1 MSTLPAQVHTI
12 PEALAFWASSTPDS
26 PALIVPGSPPITYG
40 ALWAMAREL
49 AESLRRGGI
58 EGQGRVVLLLPDGP
72 QLAIG
77 LLGTMSAAMAA
88 PLSVA
93 LTSSELVAALQGLR
107 ATAAIVTP
115 EVAPVTRQSLL
126 QNRLAIFALRE
137 HVGLEAITRE
147 ETQART
153 PNRMTWSRPQ
163 DIAVVLHTSGTTGT
177 PKRVP
182 HTHHLFIEDGKDH
195 RDLFGLSPQDRVPA
209 VESLTLPL
217 GLFVLTKAI
226 AAGAGLIFPDTTDL
240 PRMWESIAAERPT
253 WMYCS
258 PGYLELLARLLR
270 ERPALPAPSSL
281 RFVRVSSAPL
291 SLEVCEELETRLG
304 APILPSYGTSE
315 AGRITAVL
323 PPPAP
328 RKPGSAGRPVQEVR
342 IVADD
347 GSDVGPGVAGEIWV
361 RGPLVFAGY
370 LDDPENNAAKFTA
383 DGWFRTGD
391 LGYLDAD
398 GFFFLTGRINELINR
413 GGTKIVPVEV
423 DEALLDHPA
432 VAEAAVFGVPDARLG
447 EDIVAAVVLKPG
459 LDATAREFRGWLL
472 DRLSPHKVPRRI
484 WFVAELPRTA
494 SGKVQRRVLADRFS
508 NRQTASG

>member
-1 MSTLPAQVHTI
+1 M
-12 PEALAFWASSTPDS
+12 
-26 PALIVPGSPPITYG
+26 
-40 ALWAMAREL
+40 
-49 AESLRRGGI
+49 
-58 EGQGRVVLLLPDGP
+58 
-72 QLAIG
+72 
-77 LLGTMSAAMAA
+77 
-88 PLSVA
+88 
-93 LTSSELVAALQGLR
+93 
-107 ATAAIVTP
+107 
-115 EVAPVTRQSLL
+115 
-126 QNRLAIFALRE
+126 
-137 HVGLEAITRE
+137 
-147 ETQART
+147 
-153 PNRMTWSRPQ
+153 
-163 DIAVVLHTSGTTGT
+163 
-177 PKRVP
+177 
-182 HTHHLFIEDGKDH
+182 
-195 RDLFGLSPQDRVPA
+195 
-209 VESLTLPL
+209 
-217 GLFVLTKAI
+217 LTKAI

-328 RKPGSAGRPVQEVR
+328 RKPGSDGRPVQEVR

-370 LDDPENNAAKFTA
+370 LDDPENNAARFTA

-413 GGTKIVPVEV
+413 GGTKIVPGEV

-484 WFVAELPRTA
+484 WFVAEAASDGEREGATQGARRSLLEQTDGVRVRAYSA
-494 SGKVQRRVLADRFS
+494 SGRKLPGRGGRRQPPAHLHPSAPLLCAGRRGKSHPHRHIAKNTARPLSPAPYSSFS
-508 NRQTASG
+508 SSASIAALTISSTSIPA